1 MAEPAKTAF
10 VVCGPT
16 AAGKSALADDLA
28 DRLTVDYG
36 PTVPTIVVDSVQV
49 YRGLGRIS
57 NQARR
62 RPAELVGV
70 VPVTER
76 WTMARHREAADAV
89 ISTSGPSFVLDAGT
103 GMYLNALLLDI
114 ALAPQVPE
122 EVRERARR
130 DSAGAPNPR
139 RSSREVEL
147 TMVGAG
153 KRGSIWSGEPKYD
166 TKVLYLRP
174 DRHTLDCAIARRSRK
189 ISDEGLE
196 EARGLDQMVREGA
209 DVNPSVLEAVGVREL
224 LAHLSERGSLPEAE
238 ERIATRT
245 RQLARRQIR
254 WFDKLARTL
263 QGRAHVC
270 VTDDPATADHILHT
284 MHDTMG
290 A

>member
-1 MAEPAKTAF
+1 MADPSKTAF
-10 VVCGPT
+10 VLCGPT

-28 DRLTVDYG
+28 DRLTVDPG
-36 PTVPTIVVDSVQV
+36 LQVPTIVVDSVQV

-70 VPVTER
+70 VPVTDR

-114 ALAPQVPE
+114 AVAPQVPE
-122 EVRERARR
+122 EVREKARR
-130 DSAGAPNPR
+130 DSAGVPNPR
-139 RSSREVEL
+139 RSSREMEL

-153 KRGSIWSGEPKYD
+153 KRGSIWSGEPRYD
-166 TKVLYLRP
+166 TKILYLRP
-174 DRHTLDCAIARRSRK
+174 DRHTLDLAIARRSGK
-189 ISDEGLE
+189 IADEGLE
-196 EARGLDQMVREGA
+196 EARVLRQMVKAGG

-224 LAHLSERGSLPEAE
+224 LDHLSGRASLPEAR

-254 WFDKLARTL
+254 WFDKLVNTL
-263 QGRAHVC
+263 QGRAQVH
-270 VTDDPATADHILHT
+270 VTDNPTEAHILHT

>member
-1 MAEPAKTAF
+1 MADPAKTAF

-16 AAGKSALADDLA
+16 AAGKSAVADDLA
-28 DRLTVDYG
+28 DQLTIDLG
-36 PTVPTIVVDSVQV
+36 LRAPAIVVDSVQV

-70 VPVTER
+70 APVTER

-89 ISTSGPSFVLDAGT
+89 ISASGPSFVLDAGT

-114 ALAPQVPE
+114 PLAPQVPE
-122 EVRERARR
+122 EVREKAKR
-130 DSAGAPNPR
+130 DAAGSPNPR
-139 RSSREVEL
+139 RSSREMEL
-147 TMVGAG
+147 KMVGAG
-153 KRGSIWSGEPKYD
+153 ERGSIWSGEPRYK
-166 TKVLYLRP
+166 TKILYLRP
-174 DRHTLDCAIARRSRK
+174 DRHTLDRAIARRSGK
-189 ISDEGLE
+189 IADEGLE
-196 EARGLDQMVREGA
+196 EAETLYQMVEEGR

-224 LAHLSERGSLPEAE
+224 LDHLSGRASLPDAQ

-245 RQLARRQIR
+245 RQLARRQTR

-263 QGRAHVC
+263 QGRAHVS
-270 VTDDPATADHILHT
+270 VTDNPTAHHLLHT